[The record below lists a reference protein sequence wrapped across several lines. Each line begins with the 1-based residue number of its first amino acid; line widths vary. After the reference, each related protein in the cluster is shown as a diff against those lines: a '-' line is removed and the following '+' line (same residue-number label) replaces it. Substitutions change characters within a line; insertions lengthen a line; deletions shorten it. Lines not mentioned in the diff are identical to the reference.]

1 MLKDWELG
9 VGRDLAGSQ
18 CKLRRERRIEV
29 TKTVWPQKKTTPG
42 NCEPGI
48 DRDLV
53 SDGEKLGTRPVIG
66 PFGYPRTLSSIPARR
81 KSFHE
86 CPMGMSSAVP
96 LKPNETDL
104 FCGLPVKCSLVFP
117 RPSPSSCRNSHFL
130 EEIFAFVC
138 CCVRSNSGSSAFRC
152 VSTRLQSGSLLFL
165 GKICL
170 DLTNSSN
177 GRFSRAF
184 RQCDRS
190 SCSLVEGVSRS

>member
-1 MLKDWELG
+1 MQIAKRASHRSDKNRLTPKKRHLETANLESIGTWFRMVRNWELSLWLDHLDILERYLLSLPEEKVFTNARWVCRQPCHNNAKQ
-9 VGRDLAGSQ
+9 VGYL
-18 CKLRRERRIEV
+18 
-29 TKTVWPQKKTTPG
+29 
-42 NCEPGI
+42 
-48 DRDLV
+48 
-53 SDGEKLGTRPVIG
+53 
-66 PFGYPRTLSSIPARR
+66 
-81 KSFHE
+81 
-86 CPMGMSSAVP
+86 
-96 LKPNETDL
+96 PNETDL

-130 EEIFAFVC
+130 EAIFAFVC
-138 CCVRSNSGSSAFRC
+138 CCVRSSSGSSAFRC

-165 GKICL
+165 EKNCL